1 MLTVFRNSHN
11 PHPPGRL
18 TLRPQEER
26 RRQEEE
32 DTFQAELEARRK
44 AAELDQDLMLDQ
56 WQTEEAE
63 RELQRKLAEEANEAR
78 IKADVEDRAR
88 RAREAEAMVVALR
101 REKGITKVMRARR
114 LRHLEEDSKHL
125 QHAAQAAR
133 DKEAALL
140 AEESKAAMRQL
151 LLQESKQREEESA
164 KRLAVV
170 EEARRQL
177 ELEEEL
183 RRKRLLQLEQIQNRR
198 LYEEQV
204 IKNRQA
210 DLEASKREEEQVQ
223 AALAAIEAQR
233 RYAREQELKRLMLEQ
248 ETKERAAFLVSDSV
262 LGGAPCGSWAAADL
276 TRRRVCVCVCVCV
289 ARAPLRVCSV
299 KPKRPT
305 TPP

>member
-1 MLTVFRNSHN
+1 
-11 PHPPGRL
+11 
-18 TLRPQEER
+18 
-26 RRQEEE
+26 
-32 DTFQAELEARRK
+32 
-44 AAELDQDLMLDQ
+44 MLDQ

-248 ETKERAAFLVSDSV
+248 ETKERAAFLVSASV
-262 LGGAPCGSWAAADL
+262 LGGAPGGS
-276 TRRRVCVCVCVCV
+276 
-289 ARAPLRVCSV
+289 
-299 KPKRPT
+299 
-305 TPP
+305 